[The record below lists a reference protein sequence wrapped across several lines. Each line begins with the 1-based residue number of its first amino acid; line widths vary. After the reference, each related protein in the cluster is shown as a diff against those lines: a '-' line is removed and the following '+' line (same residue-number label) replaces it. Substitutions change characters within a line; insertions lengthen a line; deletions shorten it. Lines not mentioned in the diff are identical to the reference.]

1 MDDPASCIIIIGLCI
16 VLHYFFSLCET
27 ALACVNR
34 FKMQIKA
41 DDGSKTAKLVLKL
54 TDPYDRIL
62 TTVLICMNIV
72 VIISSAVCTV
82 AFRNLFLSSGM
93 NDETIALL
101 ASIVITLLI
110 YIFGD
115 ALPKTIARSIPD
127 TTSLIVVWP
136 LSIFYYILWPIS
148 FLFSLITKAIEKVFK
163 VKKEEEFNEEDFE
176 SVVEQVSDEGILE
189 EEQGEI
195 IQSALDFVDT
205 NVKEVLTP
213 RNKIFAIDIKNLNY
227 QYINNLLLNTTYSRL
242 PVYDHTLDNIVG
254 VLVIKNYIDEYIKDP
269 HFDLKSIIQKP
280 YFVPSSIMID
290 DLFNGFKKNHTHIAF
305 VHNANKKIIG
315 MVTMDDVLEELVS
328 DISEP
333 HNRKVGV

>member
-1 MDDPASCIIIIGLCI
+1 MDDPLSCIIIIGLCI

-54 TDPYDRIL
+54 TDPYDRVL

-72 VIISSAVCTV
+72 VIISSAVCTI
-82 AFRNLFLSSGM
+82 AFRNLFMQYGWA
-93 NDETIALL
+93 DETISLI
-101 ASIVITLLI
+101 ASITITLLI

-115 ALPKTIARSIPD
+115 ALPKTIARAIPD

-136 LSIFYYILWPIS
+136 LSVFYYILWPIS
-148 FLFSLITKAIEKVFK
+148 FLFNLLTIAIEKIFK
-163 VKKEEEFNEEDFE
+163 VKKEEEFDEEDFE
-176 SVVEQVSDEGILE
+176 NVVEKVADEGVLE

-195 IQSALDFVDT
+195 IASALDFVDT

-213 RNKIFAIDIKNLNY
+213 KNKIYAIDIKNLNY
-227 QYINNLLLNTTYSRL
+227 QYVNTILLNTKYSRL
-242 PVYDHTLDNIVG
+242 PIYDHSIDNIVG
-254 VLVIKNYIDEYIKDP
+254 VLVIKEYIDEYIRDP
-269 HFDLKSIIQKP
+269 HFDIRSIIQKP

-290 DLFNGFKKNHTHIAF
+290 DLFNGFKKHHTHIAL
-305 VHNANKKIIG
+305 VRDMNKKIIG

-333 HNRKVGV
+333 ARVKGRK